1 VVNLP
6 LVWAAFPQF
15 LVKVAVVEHSQI
27 RLLLPALPQTDGKR
41 LWGAVLHS
49 RAKAQLQRLLIRGHQ
64 RRDSTLREQAQNGG
78 IHRLRAG
85 ELTAGY
91 AELGLV
97 FHNALPFLIAF

>member
-78 IHRLRAG
+78 IHRLGAR
-85 ELTAGY
+85 ETTPGY
-91 AELGLV
+91 AEFDFV
-97 FHNALPFLIAF
+97 FHRPLPLLIA